1 MTTTSA
7 APDVGLLQGTV
18 TQIVGGAVRVQADG
32 SDTDVPVRAAY
43 GVLFVGDRVA
53 LQPIKGN
60 IYICFSMRSSG
71 LMPGQFVIGG
81 WSSLPPFTFLMNGQ
95 AVSRTTYA
103 ALFNAIGTSYGA
115 GDGVTTFNVPDYYGT
130 LSGITRMIIAQTSG
144 TTGGSATHTH
154 TSGTL
159 ADTGHIHALN
169 GTGFAAITLNGTTG
183 VRGLVSGGVSYV
195 ANNKQPSATAV
206 AGAGETTATQ
216 LLGGTNSGVA
226 VISGSTG
233 APTNGY
239 PPWLGA
245 LHCIAY

>member
-115 GDGVTTFNVPDYYGT
+115 GDGVTTFNVPDAYGT

-169 GTGFAAITLNGTTG
+169 GTGFAAITLSGANTPA
-183 VRGLVSGGVSYV
+183 GLIASGLSYV
-195 ANNKQPSATAV
+195 ANNRFATTPSGGSFGQTS
-206 AGAGETTATQ
+206 GAQ